1 MKSAFNKD
9 IIRSISKSAGRFLA
23 IAIMAALG
31 TGFFAGLRM
40 TAPDMKLAGDVYYD
54 GTNLCDLRVM
64 GTLGFD
70 DESIEQLRQI
80 EGVEGIMPAREAD
93 VLALI
98 DGTQY
103 TVRIH
108 SFDEDAAAASTT
120 DGESVS
126 SSDPDY
132 INRPILVEGAWPQ
145 AENEC
150 VISADAVMDE
160 PVKVGSTVTVVEG
173 TQDVDDTFEV
183 KKYQVT
189 GFVRSSYYASSTAL
203 GSTSLGSGNIDQ
215 YMYVPNASF
224 SDDLPYTEAFLTVAG
239 AKDVRTDSEEY
250 DQIVDAVADDIEAMA
265 PELNAARYDE
275 VKSEAQ
281 AELDKARKEFEDEK
295 AKAEAQIA
303 DGEAEL
309 NGARAQLDSAK
320 GQLDD
325 AASQIS
331 SNKDQLAS
339 GWDEYNAGVKEL
351 ADQRAAASQQFADAQ
366 AAIDNGWAQYNDAM
380 AQRASLESQ
389 LVQVQA
395 GIDAYPVKDP
405 QDAGYAQ
412 LLGQKQA
419 IEAGIAQIDAATAG
433 VPEELAAAQAQLDAQ
448 KAAAENAFAQ
458 AEVDLADARAQLVSG
473 QNQLSA
479 GEREYRSGVAEYE
492 SGMAAYQSGRAEFED
507 QKATAESEFAKA
519 ERELAD
525 AQKEIDKIEV
535 PELYVLDRDK
545 NMGVASLEAD
555 ADRIGRIAQVFP
567 FLFFLVAA
575 LVSLT
580 TMTRMVE
587 EERVLIGTF
596 KALGYSSLRITSK
609 YLIYAIVA
617 SGIGSIVG
625 ILAFSK
631 FLPWFIMEAYSI
643 VYAVPPRPLP
653 LDLGIAL
660 ASAALGIGIT
670 VVATWFAAGATLHER
685 PAALM
690 LPRTP
695 KAGKRIFLE
704 LIGPLWRRMSFSWKV
719 TARNLFRY
727 KRRFFMAVVGIAGCT
742 SLLLTGLGLNNAIN
756 DIIDKQFGEIYGFN
770 MTVRAAEDISDESA
784 AQVVST
790 IEEGERVES
799 FTRVHSDAM
808 IGRSA
813 EADSDYRFELVVP
826 QNPDEFA
833 SYINV
838 RDRKSQEAL
847 PLSSEGVV
855 VSEKIMNELGLSE
868 GDTISIFEEDEI
880 GNVTGQGYE
889 LPVVGVMESYT
900 AQYVLMT
907 PELYDK
913 TFGVSPAYVTLFAK
927 ATDDPAVR
935 EAMSDE
941 LLDIDG
947 VKTVGYNDETIDSYR
962 TMLKSVNAV
971 VVVLVLAAAALAF
984 VVLYNLTNINITER
998 IREIA
1003 TLKVLGFTPGE
1014 VNAYIYRET
1023 MLLSVIGALLGM
1035 VIGQFLAGFV
1045 VATAE
1050 VDQVMFG
1057 REIHAWSFAVAFF
1070 LTLGFSII
1078 VNFAMRRKLAN
1089 INMVESLKS
1098 VE

>member
-1 MKSAFNKD
+1 M
-9 IIRSISKSAGRFLA
+9 A

-40 TAPDMKLAGDVYYD
+40 TAPDMKLAGDEFYD

-64 GTLGFD
+64 GTLGLD
-70 DESIEQLRQI
+70 DESIRQLRQV
-80 EGVEGIMPAREAD
+80 EGVESVMPAREAD

-98 DGTQY
+98 DGNQY
-103 TVRIH
+103 VVRIH
-108 SFDEDAAAASTT
+108 SIDEKAAAASTT
-120 DGESVS
+120 DGESVE
-126 SSDPDY
+126 SSDSDY

-160 PVKVGSTVTVVEG
+160 PVEVGGTVAVIEG
-173 TQDVDDTFEV
+173 TQDVKDTFKV

-203 GSTSLGSGNIDQ
+203 GSTSLGSGNVDQ
-215 YMYVPNASF
+215 YMYVPEDSF

-250 DQIVDAVADDIEAMA
+250 DEIVGAVADRIEELA

-275 VKSEAQ
+275 VKGEAQ

-303 DGEAEL
+303 EGQAEL
-309 NGARAQLDSAK
+309 NSARNQLDSAK
-320 GQLDD
+320 TQLDD
-325 AASQIS
+325 AAVQID
-331 SNKDQLAS
+331 SNKADLAS

-351 ADQRAAASQQFADAQ
+351 ADQRATVKQQLSDAQAEIDAGWVQYEGLLARCAELETQLAQVQ
-366 AAIDNGWAQYNDAM
+366 AAID
-380 AQRASLESQ
+380 
-389 LVQVQA
+389 V
-395 GIDAYPVKDP
+395 YPVKDP
-405 QDAGYAQ
+405 QDPGYAELLAAEQQ
-412 LLGQKQA
+412 LKAGLKEAKAGAEAMAAGLAVAQA
-419 IEAGIAQIDAATAG
+419 NLDGE
-433 VPEELAAAQAQLDAQ
+433 AAQA
-448 KAAAENAFAQ
+448 EREFAQ
-458 AEVDLADARAQLVSG
+458 ADAQLAAARAQLESG
-473 QNQLSA
+473 EDQLAA
-479 GEREYRSGVAEYE
+479 GERSYESGVVEYESGMAEYRSGVAE
-492 SGMAAYQSGRAEFED
+492 FEE

-525 AQKEIDKIEV
+525 AQEEIDKIES
-535 PELYVLDRDK
+535 PELYVLDRSK

-596 KALGYSSLRITSK
+596 KALGYSNLRITSK

-653 LDLGIAL
+653 LDPGIAI

-670 VVATWFAAGATLHER
+670 VAATWFAAGATLRER

-727 KRRFFMAVVGIAGCT
+727 KRRFFMAVIGIAGCT

-756 DIIDKQFGEIYGFN
+756 DIIDKQFGEIYDFN
-770 MTVRAAEDISDESA
+770 MTVRAADDISDESSA
-784 AQVVST
+784 KVVSVMD
-790 IEEGERVES
+790 EGNRVKAY
-799 FTRVHSDAM
+799 TKVHSATM

-813 EADSDYRFELVVP
+813 ESDSDYRFELVVP
-826 QNPDEFA
+826 QSPEDFA
-833 SYINV
+833 SYITV
-838 RDRKSQEAL
+838 RDRKSQE
-847 PLSSEGVV
+847 PLEMSSEGVI
-855 VSEKIMNELGLSE
+855 VSEKIMSMLGLAQ
-868 GDTISIFEEDEI
+868 GDTITVFEEDDI
-880 GNVTGQGYE
+880 GNATGPGHE

-900 AQYVLMT
+900 SQYVLMT
-907 PELYDK
+907 SELYSQ
-913 TFGVSPAYVTLFAK
+913 TFGEEPSFVTLYAK
-927 ATDDPAVR
+927 ATENAAER
-935 EAMSDE
+935 EAMSEE
-941 LLDIDG
+941 LLDISG

-1003 TLKVLGFTPGE
+1003 TLKVLGFTPSE

-1023 MLLSVIGALLGM
+1023 MLLSMIGALLGM
-1035 VIGQFLAGFV
+1035 LIGQFLAGFV
-1045 VATAE
+1045 VTTAE

-1057 REIHAWSFAVAFF
+1057 RDIHAWSFAVAFF
-1070 LTLGFSII
+1070 LTMGFSVI
-1078 VNFAMRRKLAN
+1078 VTFAMRRKLARVD
-1089 INMVESLKS
+1089 MVESLKS